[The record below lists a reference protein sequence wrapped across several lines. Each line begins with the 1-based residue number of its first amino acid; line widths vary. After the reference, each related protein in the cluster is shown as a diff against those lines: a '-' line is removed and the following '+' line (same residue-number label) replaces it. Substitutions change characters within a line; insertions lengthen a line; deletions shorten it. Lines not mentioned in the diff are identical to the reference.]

1 MPYTYKIQGLLNG
14 AYRLLEIVNQHLQG
28 NNTDVTSAYE
38 KVNDALINLGDSELQ
53 PALLHY
59 KLTLDS
65 LLEEED
71 EDILSYPNL
80 SEFNP
85 PPNP

>member
-1 MPYTYKIQGLLNG
+1 MLYQYRIQGLLNG
-14 AYRLLEIVNQHLQG
+14 AYHLLDIVNQQLQG
-28 NNTDVTSAYE
+28 NDSDVTSAHE
-38 KVNDALINLGDSELQ
+38 KVRNALINLEDSDLQ
-53 PALLHY
+53 PALLDY
-59 KLTLDS
+59 QLTLDS

-71 EDILSYPNL
+71 EDILSYPDL